1 MDRDNDGMISL
12 ALSEDVSFGGGLSVD
27 RKAGIIRGVKVLG
40 HHSQNGRQYTPEAI
54 RQAASLYEGAMVN
67 IDHPDGEPTEQRS
80 AYDRF
85 GKLVRVRYVEGKGL
99 FADLEYLKTH
109 PMAARVC
116 EAAESMP
123 EAFGMSH
130 NAEGEGEKNIEGVFV
145 VSKITEVRHVD
156 LVADPATTKSLSEGV
171 STMASRSVRT
181 KKSRRM
187 SEGDKDT
194 EMENDMDMDK
204 KDMPEEDDEKQDTS
218 LAEAIRP
225 SILAV
230 ISGNQTDEEKADAIL
245 AIYAAADQ
253 EDDEMDSMEAEDDEK
268 PIEEEEGDPDYGKK
282 DDEKSKMESRQR
294 HRRSLSGQIAQLRSE
309 LNRSKREAATRELC
323 ESVSLPADKIL
334 VADLMAM
341 PSDVAARHAK
351 RLALANRAMRPRS
364 AGYLTESVKATKPS
378 GLELGRFLAN

>member
-1 MDRDNDGMISL
+1 MAI
-12 ALSEDVSFGGGLSVD
+12 SEDVSFGGGLSVD
-27 RKAGIIRGVKVLG
+27 RKAGIIRSVKVLG
-40 HHSQNGRQYTPEAI
+40 HTSQNGRQYTPEAI
-54 RQAASLYEGAMVN
+54 RQAASLYEGVMVN
-67 IDHPDGEPTEQRS
+67 IDHPDGEPTDQRS

-130 NAEGEGEKNIEGVFV
+130 NAEGEGEKNKDGVFV

-171 STMASRSVRT
+171 SPMSSRSIRT
-181 KKSRRM
+181 KKAHRM
-187 SEGDKDT
+187 SEADKADDKEK
-194 EMENDMDMDK
+194 EMEADMDK
-204 KDMPEEDDEKQDTS
+204 KDMEEADYEQDGE
-218 LAEAIRP
+218 LMDAIKP

-230 ISGNQTDEEKADAIL
+230 ISGDGTDDEKADAIL
-245 AIYAAADQ
+245 AIYAAAD
-253 EDDEMDSMEAEDDEK
+253 AEDDDKDAMEAK
-268 PIEEEEGDPDYGKK
+268 DEETAEEADDDEDKK
-282 DDEKSKMESRQR
+282 DDKKSKLESR

-323 ESVSLPADKIL
+323 ESVSLPADKVL
-334 VADLMAM
+334 VSDLMAM
-341 PSDVAARHAK
+341 PAEVAARHAK
-351 RLALANRAMRPRS
+351 RLAMANKAMRPRS
-364 AGYLTESVKATKPS
+364 AGYLTEAVKATKPS

>member
-1 MDRDNDGMISL
+1 MARISM
-12 ALSEDVSFGGGLSVD
+12 AISEDVSFGGGLSVD
-27 RKAGIIRGVKVLG
+27 RKAGVIRSVKVLG
-40 HHSQNGRQYTPEAI
+40 HTSQNGRQYTPEVI
-54 RQAASLYEGAMVN
+54 RQAASLYEGVMVN
-67 IDHPDGEPTEQRS
+67 IDHPDGEPTDQRS

-130 NAEGEGEKNIEGVFV
+130 NAEGEGEKNKDGVFV
-145 VSKITEVRHVD
+145 VSRITEVRHVD

-171 STMASRSVRT
+171 SAMSSRSIRT
-181 KKSRRM
+181 KKAHRM
-187 SEGDKDT
+187 SEADKADDK
-194 EMENDMDMDK
+194 EMEADMDK
-204 KDMPEEDDEKQDTS
+204 KDMEEADYEQDGELMDS
-218 LAEAIRP
+218 IKP

-230 ISGNQTDEEKADAIL
+230 ISGDGTDDEKADAIL
-245 AIYAAADQ
+245 AIYAAAD
-253 EDDEMDSMEAEDDEK
+253 AEDDDKDAMEAK
-268 PIEEEEGDPDYGKK
+268 DEEAAEEADDEK
-282 DDEKSKMESRQR
+282 DDKKSKMESR

>member
-1 MDRDNDGMISL
+1 MARISM
-12 ALSEDVSFGGGLSVD
+12 AISEDVSFGGGLSVD
-27 RKAGIIRGVKVLG
+27 RKAGIIRSVKVLG
-40 HHSQNGRQYTPEAI
+40 HTSQNGRQYTPDAI
-54 RQAASLYEGAMVN
+54 RQAAPLYENVMVN
-67 IDHPDGEPTEQRS
+67 IDHPDGEPTDQRS

-130 NAEGEGEKNIEGVFV
+130 NAEGEGEKNKDGVFV

-171 STMASRSVRT
+171 SPMSSRSVRT
-181 KKSRRM
+181 KKAHRM
-187 SEGDKDT
+187 SEADKAGDKEKVEADMGDKDMLN
-194 EMENDMDMDK
+194 EADYEQDGELMDSIK
-204 KDMPEEDDEKQDTS
+204 
-218 LAEAIRP
+218 P

-230 ISGNQTDEEKADAIL
+230 ISGDGTDEEKSDAIM
-245 AIYAAADQ
+245 AIYAAAD
-253 EDDEMDSMEAEDDEK
+253 AEDDDKDAMEA
-268 PIEEEEGDPDYGKK
+268 K
-282 DDEKSKMESRQR
+282 DDEPTEEADEEKDDKKSKLESR

-323 ESVSLPADKIL
+323 ESVSLPADKVL

-341 PSDVAARHAK
+341 PAEVAARHAK
-351 RLALANRAMRPRS
+351 RLAMANKAMRPRS
-364 AGYLTESVKATKPS
+364 AGYLTEAVKATKPS

>member
-1 MDRDNDGMISL
+1 MARISM
-12 ALSEDVSFGGGLSVD
+12 AISEDVSFGGGLSVD
-27 RKAGIIRGVKVLG
+27 RKAGIIRSVKVLG
-40 HHSQNGRQYTPEAI
+40 HTSQNGRQYTPEAI
-54 RQAASLYEGAMVN
+54 RQAASLYEGVMVN
-67 IDHPDGEPTEQRS
+67 IDHPDGEPTDQRS

-130 NAEGEGEKNIEGVFV
+130 NAEGEGEKNKDGVFV
-145 VSKITEVRHVD
+145 VSRITEVRHVD

-171 STMASRSVRT
+171 SPMSSSRSIRT
-181 KKSRRM
+181 KKAHRM
-187 SEGDKDT
+187 SEADKADEK
-194 EMENDMDMDK
+194 EMEADMDK
-204 KDMPEEDDEKQDTS
+204 KDMKEKDMEEADYEQDGE
-218 LAEAIRP
+218 LMDAIKP

-230 ISGNQTDEEKADAIL
+230 ISGDGTDDEKVDAIL
-245 AIYAAADQ
+245 AIYAAADASDDDKDAM
-253 EDDEMDSMEAEDDEK
+253 EAKDEEAAEEADDEE
-268 PIEEEEGDPDYGKK
+268 K
-282 DDEKSKMESRQR
+282 DDKKSKLESR

>member
-1 MDRDNDGMISL
+1 MARISM
-12 ALSEDVSFGGGLSVD
+12 AIAEDVSFGGGLSVD
-27 RKAGIIRGVKVLG
+27 RKAGIIRSVKVLG
-40 HHSQNGRQYTPEAI
+40 HTSQNGRQYTPEAI
-54 RQAASLYEGAMVN
+54 RQAASLYEGVMVN
-67 IDHPDGEPTEQRS
+67 IDHPDGEPTDQRS

-130 NAEGEGEKNIEGVFV
+130 NAEGEGEKNKDGVFV
-145 VSKITEVRHVD
+145 VSRITEVRHVD

-171 STMASRSVRT
+171 SPMSSRSVRT
-181 KKSRRM
+181 KKAHRM
-187 SEGDKDT
+187 SEADKADDKEKELEADMGDKD
-194 EMENDMDMDK
+194 MI
-204 KDMPEEDDEKQDTS
+204 
-218 LAEAIRP
+218 AEADYEQDGELMDSIKP

-230 ISGNQTDEEKADAIL
+230 ISGDGTDDEKADAIL
-245 AIYAAADQ
+245 AIYAAAD
-253 EDDEMDSMEAEDDEK
+253 AEDDDKDAMEAK
-268 PIEEEEGDPDYGKK
+268 DDEPTEEADEDKK
-282 DDEKSKMESRQR
+282 DDKKSKLESR

-323 ESVSLPADKIL
+323 ESVSLPADKAL
-334 VADLMAM
+334 VSDLMAM
-341 PSDVAARHAK
+341 PAEVAARHAK
-351 RLALANRAMRPRS
+351 RLAMANKAMRPRS
-364 AGYLTESVKATKPS
+364 AGYLTEAIKATKPS